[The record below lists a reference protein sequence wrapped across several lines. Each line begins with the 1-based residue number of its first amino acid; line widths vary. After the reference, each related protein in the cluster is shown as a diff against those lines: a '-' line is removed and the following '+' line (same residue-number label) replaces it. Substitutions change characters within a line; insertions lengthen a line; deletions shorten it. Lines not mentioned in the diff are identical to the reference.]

1 MSNVVNLEELKEI
14 REKSPFKNLK
24 IQDDTVLYNHT
35 KRVKCPTCHKHIK
48 HYCYYCYK
56 VMDMDRS
63 EVPFV
68 KLPCTI
74 DV

>member
-1 MSNVVNLEELKEI
+1 MDVNLEELKEI
-14 REKSPFKNLK
+14 KDKSPFKNFK
-24 IQDDTVLYNHT
+24 IQDDAVLYNHT
-35 KRVKCPTCHKHIK
+35 KRIKCPTCSKHIK

-56 VMDMDRS
+56 VVDMDRS

-68 KLPCTI
+68 KLPCKI